1 MRITL
6 QKHGGQAAGMR
17 RPPLSLEVAS
27 FGEDTATTLSR
38 LVESA
43 VQSSPMAS
51 STRPAP
57 DEMSY
62 TITIDDGEKVRV
74 LRQSDT
80 SMTPAFAT
88 LLDWLEQ
95 HFSSK

>member
-1 MRITL
+1 
-6 QKHGGQAAGMR
+6 
-17 RPPLSLEVAS
+17 
-27 FGEDTATTLSR
+27 
-38 LVESA
+38 
-43 VQSSPMAS
+43 MAS
-51 STRPAP
+51 SARPAP

>member
-6 QKHGGQAAGMR
+6 QKYGGLAAGIR
-17 RPPLSLEVAS
+17 RAPLSLEGAALD
-27 FGEDTATTLSR
+27 EDTATKLSR

-43 VQSSPMAS
+43 VRSSPPAPS
-51 STRPAP
+51 QAAP

-62 TITIDDGEKVRV
+62 TISIDDGENVIV

-80 SMTPAFAT
+80 SMTPAFAA